1 MSDGA
6 QAAMPPVTP
15 SAADA
20 AVNERADAGAD
31 AAGNADRSHACQ
43 RLPVWDAY
51 TLIVLAGTIALTF
64 AMPAASDHPVAASVL
79 LAGIL
84 PLYLAVGHRAARTGA
99 DDTPLA
105 YGYLAGALALFAA
118 ASLVTGTAWYA
129 GFALVPHCFQLLS
142 LRRACTAAMV
152 VNMVPPAALLR
163 YRHESS
169 VIMIMAAIGV
179 LGTVCAVF
187 LGSWID
193 RVITQSR
200 ERARLI
206 ERLRSSQAEVARLSH
221 AAGAAAERERL
232 TTEIHDTLAQGFLTI
247 LTLLQA
253 AERRMPP
260 DDPLRAAVEP
270 AIRTARDNLAEARAL
285 IAARPPVAL
294 DAAPVAEALR
304 RLTATFGEETG
315 VEATYGIDGEPRPLS
330 PAADVVL
337 LRAAQEA
344 LANVRRHA
352 RARTVAVRLAFDE
365 TAARLTVADDG
376 VGFDPGNAA
385 RPDLGTGEHFGLLG
399 LHRRAGTLGGTV
411 TVRSA
416 PGEGTTL
423 TVELPDEPAA
433 GTGG

>member
-6 QAAMPPVTP
+6 QAAMPAVTP
-15 SAADA
+15 PAAVDA
-20 AVNERADAGAD
+20 AMDADGP
-31 AAGNADRSHACQ
+31 HAWQ

-51 TLIVLAGTIALTF
+51 TLLVLAGTITLTF
-64 AMPAASDHPVAASVL
+64 VMPAASDHPYAASVL
-79 LAGIL
+79 LSAIV
-84 PLYLAVGHRAARTGA
+84 PLYLTLGHRAVRAGV
-99 DDTPLA
+99 DDTRYA
-105 YGYLAGALALFAA
+105 YGYLGGALALF
-118 ASLVTGTAWYA
+118 GTASFVAGTSWYA
-129 GFALVPHCFQLLS
+129 AFALVPHCFQMLS

-152 VNMVPPAALLR
+152 ANMVPLAALLR

-169 VIMIMAAIGV
+169 VIVIMAAIGV
-179 LGTVCAVF
+179 LGTISAVF
-187 LGSWID
+187 FGSWID
-193 RVITQSR
+193 RIITESR

-253 AERRMPP
+253 AERRLPP
-260 DDPLRAAVEP
+260 DDPMRAAVEP

-304 RLTATFGEETG
+304 RLTATFGEETR
-315 VEATYGIDGEPRPLS
+315 VDATYRIEGEPRPLS

-352 RARTVAVRLAFDE
+352 CARAVTVRLAFDE
-365 TAARLTVADDG
+365 AAARLTVTDDG
-376 VGFDPGNAA
+376 VGFDPDHVVQ
-385 RPDLGTGEHFGLLG
+385 PDLGTGEHFGLAG
-399 LHRRAGTLGGTV
+399 LHRRAETLGGTV
-411 TVRSA
+411 SIRSA

-423 TVELPDEPAA
+423 TVLLPDEPVDPAHLREPTA
-433 GTGG
+433 GTRG

>member
-15 SAADA
+15 SAEDAAMNAAADARADA
-20 AVNERADAGAD
+20 AVH
-31 AAGNADRSHACQ
+31 ADRSHAWQ

-51 TLIVLAGTIALTF
+51 TLLVLAGAVALTF
-64 AMPAASDHPVAASVL
+64 AMPAASDHPFAASVL
-79 LAGIL
+79 LAGVL
-84 PLYLAVGHRAARTGA
+84 PLYLTVGHRAARADA

-105 YGYLAGALALFAA
+105 YGYLAGALALFGM
-118 ASLVTGTAWYA
+118 ASFVAGTAWYA
-129 GFALVPHCFQLLS
+129 AFALVPHCFQLLS
-142 LRRACTAAMV
+142 LRRACMAAMV
-152 VNMVPPAALLR
+152 VNMVPLAALLR

-315 VEATYGIDGEPRPLS
+315 VDATYQIDGEPRPLL

-352 RARTVAVRLAFDE
+352 RARTVAVRLAFDA

-376 VGFDPGNAA
+376 VGFDPANAA

-399 LHRRAGTLGGTV
+399 LHRRAESLGGTV

-423 TVELPDEPAA
+423 TVELPDGPT